1 MGDRRVPGE
10 AAQVSEA
17 PVDGPV
23 AARVMED
30 RPVAVEAVDPV
41 GEMVTAALVAVTGAT
56 TVAAKMVGGAV
67 PTDDRS
73 ATTEAG
79 RPAAATSSRR
89 SGVTTSTNR

>member
-10 AAQVSEA
+10 AAQVAEA
-17 PVDGPV
+17 PEDGP
-23 AARVMED
+23 AARAMED